1 MKLIRMGKIKNILRF
16 LKIFI
21 IAKYIVNFLLYLIV
35 IIYSVEILLFLFS
48 FDIQKSLVN
57 IKGKR
62 IEIAK
67 KNNLTFDPRE
77 SEVVFFEKRK
87 KIQDL
92 SVPFYYSLLFSNSKV
107 FKEAKKKNIFIPF
120 RGPINKKTLSCAEDL
135 NYRIIENDKYGFKN
149 SNLIYN
155 EKIDAIL
162 LGGSHAE
169 GFCYTSENDIA
180 GNLIKEN
187 INTLNLGVA
196 TAGPLVSLAVLK
208 EFGPIYKPK
217 NVVYLYYESNNL
229 EILEWEKKDKDLTKY
244 LEKKYTNNYTERIDE
259 INKFLQLIE
268 KETIEKVRVKA
279 EQPEVINVNAV
290 DVYIENAQDILEL
303 NILRNKF
310 KNFFL
315 TKKNVYDLSSFYEVI
330 NEMQDTTNRF
340 DGKFTFVYIPSWD
353 RFFNNASNLYSVINL
368 RETII
373 ENLKNKNIETIDL
386 TNFFNESE
394 NLSNY
399 YPLGYVGHFNE
410 KGYRKIAEVIKERIS
425 N

>member
-1 MKLIRMGKIKNILRF
+1 MEKIKKILNF

-21 IAKYIVNFLLYLIV
+21 ITKYILNFLLYFII

-48 FDIQKSLVN
+48 SDLQKSLVN

-67 KNNLTFDPRE
+67 KNNLTFDERE

-87 KIQDL
+87 KINDL

-107 FKEAKKKNIFIPF
+107 FKEAKKKNRFIPF

-149 SNLIYN
+149 SNLVYN
-155 EKIDAIL
+155 KKIDVIL

-208 EFGPIYKPK
+208 EFGPIHKPK
-217 NVVYLYYESNNL
+217 NVIYLYYESNNL
-229 EILEWEKKDKDLTKY
+229 EILEWEKKDADLIKY
-244 LEKKYTNNYTERIDE
+244 LEKNYTNNYTKKINE
-259 INKFLQLIE
+259 INNFLQLVE
-268 KETIEKVRVKA
+268 EETIEKVRIKA
-279 EQPEVINVNAV
+279 EQVKVIKVNPIDA
-290 DVYIENAQDILEL
+290 YIENAQDILEI

-315 TKKNVYDLSSFYEVI
+315 SKKNNYDLTSFYKVI
-330 NEMQDTTNRF
+330 NEMQETTNRF
-340 DGKFTFVYIPSWD
+340 GGKFTFVYIPSWD
-353 RFFNNASNLYSVINL
+353 RFFNNASNLYPVIKL
-368 RETII
+368 RNTII
-373 ENLKNKNIETIDL
+373 EDLNNNNIKTIDL
-386 TNFFNESE
+386 TNIFNKSE
-394 NLSNY
+394 KLSNY

-410 KGYRKIAEVIKERIS
+410 KGYRKIAKVIKERIS